1 MTARA
6 YIALGSNLG
15 DREANLTGALDAIG
29 RLPQTRITRF
39 SRFYNTKP
47 VGGPQNQ
54 GDYLNAAA
62 ELQTD
67 LSPGDLLTQLLAIE
81 KQFGRDR
88 TREERFGPRTLD
100 LDILLYDQLVLH
112 LDHLTI
118 PHARMHERNFVL
130 TPLNEIAPGVMHP
143 VFRCTATELLSRLN
157 NLL

>member
-15 DREANLTGALDAIG
+15 NREVTLTGALEAIG

-47 VGGPQNQ
+47 VGGPSNQ

-62 ELQTD
+62 ELHTD
-67 LSPGDLLTQLLAIE
+67 LSPGDLLTQLLSIE
-81 KQFGRDR
+81 KQFSRDR
-88 TREERFGPRTLD
+88 TQEERFGPRTLD

-112 LDHLTI
+112 LDRLTI
-118 PHARMHERNFVL
+118 PHARMHQRDFVL
-130 TPLNEIAPGVMHP
+130 APLNEIAPHVLHP
-143 VFRCTATELLSRLN
+143 VLHTTIAELLSRIT
-157 NLL
+157 NLR